1 MLASYQII
9 SVIRLFLSND
19 AKPRILR
26 QERPNIVMAKKFS
39 VSSLII
45 GIPV

>member
-26 QERPNIVMAKKFS
+26 QERPNTVMAKKFS